1 MNNVV
6 EHLDRCYFVEWFCSD
21 GLLYL

>member
-1 MNNVV
+1 MNNIV